1 MTPQLNQIQKTLV
14 SSTKLA
20 GFVNGFLLARYDSP
34 VPIPGFHRDIWDI
47 IASGK
52 KRIAIAAPRYH
63 AKSTAITHA
72 VTLFMFLFRISRYGI
87 IVSDTE
93 SQASQFLGDIKNE
106 LLENEDIRNT
116 FGVKRIIKDAITDII
131 VEMEDGYKFRIQALG
146 AEQKIRGRKWNNTR
160 PDYVIGD
167 DLENDEMVENDERR
181 AKSKTWF
188 FKALLPSIS
197 RTGIIIIVGT
207 ILHMDSI
214 LMNLMN
220 NKSWTSKLYR
230 AHTSFDDFSGLLWP
244 ELWPE
249 ERLRSTRQ
257 EYIDAG
263 YAEGYAQEYLNDP
276 TAHDEAFFKRED
288 FKEIEDEMKKLPL
301 SWVASMDLAISDI
314 DKSAYT
320 VICIGG
326 LDEFRRLQIRHIIR
340 DRFGGDA
347 NEIINTMFEVQKLY
361 GIEWWKIE
369 RGQIERTLMGP
380 LNERMLS
387 TGTYLNIV
395 PGVPTKDKR
404 SRARAIQARMRAGG
418 VYFDKDADWY
428 PTFEQELLQFPK
440 GMYKDQV
447 DAIAWL
453 GIAINE
459 LNEGPTKRELE
470 DEDYEESI
478 RMFQDTM
485 PPVGRSNVT
494 GY

>member
-1 MTPQLNQIQKTLV
+1 MNRELLTSNKIK
-14 SSTKLA
+14 A
-20 GFVNGFLLARYDSP
+20 FVELFLLKRYDNP
-34 VPIPGFHRDIWDI
+34 VPIPSVHREIWDI

-52 KRIAIAAPRYH
+52 RRIAIAAPRNH
-63 AKSTAITHA
+63 AKSTAVTHA
-72 VTLFMFLFRISRYGI
+72 VTLFIFLFRIKKYGI

-93 SQASQFLGDIKNE
+93 SQASQFLGDIKAE

-116 FGVKRIIKDAITDII
+116 FGVERIIKDAITDII
-131 VEMEDGYKFRIQALG
+131 VEMSDGYKFRIQALG
-146 AEQKIRGRKWNNTR
+146 AEQKVRGRKWNNTR
-160 PDYVIGD
+160 PDYVVGD
-167 DLENDEMVENDERR
+167 DLENDEMVENDDRR
-181 AKSKTWF
+181 AKSRVWF

-197 RTGIIIIVGT
+197 KTGIIIIVGT

-214 LMNLMN
+214 LMRLMT
-220 NKSWTSKLYR
+220 NKSWTTKLYK
-230 AHTSFDDFSGLLWP
+230 AHSSFDDFSNLLWP
-244 ELWPE
+244 EQWSE
-249 ERLRSTRQ
+249 ERLRLVRQ

-288 FKEIEDEMKKLPL
+288 FKEIEDEMKGL
-301 SWVASMDLAISDI
+301 SLNYYAAMDLAISDI

-320 VICIGG
+320 VIVIGG
-326 LDEFRRLQIRHIIR
+326 MDEFRRLHIKHVIR
-340 DRFGGDA
+340 DRFGGDS

-361 GIEWWKIE
+361 GIELWKVE

-380 LNERMLS
+380 LTERMLS
-387 TGTYLNIV
+387 TGNYLNII

-428 PTFEQELLQFPK
+428 PVFEQELLQFPK

-447 DAIAWL
+447 DAISWL

-459 LNEGPTKRELE
+459 LNESPTQKEIE
-470 DEDYEESI
+470 DEDYEDNMRIYQEETGHSERNRI
-478 RMFQDTM
+478 
-485 PPVGRSNVT
+485 T